1 MKSAGIRQSS
11 ITRLMRDRL
20 GNFSMMTAI
29 IIPVLLG
36 AGGIA
41 IDMTNVIKVK
51 ASLQDATDA
60 AALAAASALASQGF
74 TAEEA
79 ELLALQFLQTQ
90 MGDKQSVE
98 DENEENDLSSKS
110 LVTITELATAGSGK
124 SYKVVVDANY
134 TVDYNAFTR
143 LFGRESTTLKTTST
157 AESATESKNALSMYL
172 VLDRSGSMSFVSNEV
187 HSYTQACQNYT
198 DYNWRY
204 YPILGAT
211 TPCYVRKIA
220 ALKLAVANLA
230 TQLNMAD
237 PDKTYVRTGA
247 VSYSDSMQ
255 VETDLEW
262 GTADA
267 LAYVNALPSIPTGG
281 TDSSN
286 AFKTAYKKVKAKTED
301 KAHDKKNGQVP
312 TKYIV
317 FMTDGENTSYD
328 GNSNGDASDKE
339 TKKWCDKAR
348 DDKIEVYT
356 VAFLAPKR
364 GQNLLKYCATTDGH
378 YFGAEDMDSL
388 VTAFKAI
395 GEKASA
401 VVSRLTQ

>member
-1 MKSAGIRQSS
+1 MKSAETRQSS

-79 ELLALQFLQTQ
+79 QLLALQFLQTQ

-110 LVTITELATAGSGK
+110 LVTITELATAGTGK

-134 TVDYNAFTR
+134 TVEYNAFTR

-157 AESATESKNALSMYL
+157 AESATESKNALSMFL
-172 VLDRSGSMSFVSNEV
+172 VLDRSGSMAWVTDEIQSKNKK
-187 HSYTQACQNYT
+187 CQNHT
-198 DYNWRY
+198 SGNWYNAN
-204 YPILGAT
+204 LEKT
-211 TPCYVRKIA
+211 KPCYVSKVG

-230 TQLNMAD
+230 TQLNVAD
-237 PDKTYVRTGA
+237 PDGIYVRMGA
-247 VSYSDSMQ
+247 VAYNDSKFD
-255 VETDLEW
+255 ETPLVW
-262 GTADA
+262 GSQGA
-267 LAYVNALPSIPTGG
+267 LDYVNDFPTVPQGG
-281 TDSSN
+281 TDSSA
-286 AFKTAYKKVKAKTED
+286 AFKTAYEKVVAASEDTEHQ
-301 KAHDKKNGQVP
+301 KVNKQKP
-312 TKYIV
+312 TRYIV
-317 FMTDGENTSYD
+317 FMTDGENTHL
-328 GNSNGDASDKE
+328 NGWPNADASDKE

-364 GQNLLKYCATTDGH
+364 GQDLLKYCASTDGH

>member
-1 MKSAGIRQSS
+1 MTYAGKIGAST
-11 ITRLMRDRL
+11 TRLMKDRL
-20 GNFSMMTAI
+20 GNFSLMTAI
-29 IIPVLLG
+29 ILPVLLG

-41 IDMTNVIKVK
+41 IDMTNIIKTK
-51 ASLQDATDA
+51 ATLQDATDS

-74 TAEEA
+74 TEEQA
-79 ELLALQFLQTQ
+79 ELLALQFLKTQ
-90 MGDKQSVE
+90 MDDTQSIEDKGA
-98 DENEENDLSSKS
+98 ENDLSSKS
-110 LVTITELATAGSGK
+110 KVKITEVATAGTGK
-124 SYKVVVDANY
+124 AYKVVVDASH
-134 TVDYNAFTR
+134 TVQYNAFTR
-143 LFGRESTTLKTTST
+143 LFGHQSTTLHATST

-172 VLDRSGSMSFVSNEV
+172 VLDRSGSMSFITGEIQ
-187 HSYTQACQNYT
+187 SYTRACQNYT
-198 DYNWRY
+198 DYNWY
-204 YPILGAT
+204 YHPYLPAT

-230 TQLNMAD
+230 TQLNTAD
-237 PDKTYVRTGA
+237 PDKIYVRTGA
-247 VSYSDSMQ
+247 VSYSDEMQ
-255 VETDLEW
+255 DEIDLDW
-262 GTADA
+262 GTEGA

-281 TDSSN
+281 TDSSA
-286 AFKTAYKKVKAKTED
+286 AFKKAYKKVKANSENKKHE
-301 KAHDKKNGQVP
+301 KKNGQDP

-328 GNSNGDASDKE
+328 GTSAGDASDKE

-348 DDKIEVYT
+348 EDKIEVYT

-364 GQNLLKYCATTDGH
+364 GRELLKYCATTDGH

-388 VTAFKAI
+388 VAAFKAI